1 MALEN
6 HESQYLNMLEIAF
19 AFLHRKVRAANG
31 TPINQTVHDFVI
43 SYGAQCPHCGI
54 NLSRSNSNT
63 EHIHDL
69 ALGGENKSYN
79 KIIMCRDCNLA
90 RNKTMQVYL
99 GAPSYWRGFPGIGT
113 ELRIIYCGMQLQS
126 IRVIVLEKTILKFT
140 VSLNQS

>member
-1 MALEN
+1 M
-6 HESQYLNMLEIAF
+6 HSH
-19 AFLHRKVRAANG
+19 FLHRKGESTNG
-31 TPINQTVHDFVI
+31 SPINQTVHDFVI
-43 SYGAQCPHCGI
+43 SYGAQCPHCI

-69 ALGGENKSYN
+69 ALGGENKSYS

-99 GAPSYWRGFPGIGT
+99 GTPSYWRGFKVNWDRV
-113 ELRIIYCGMQLQS
+113 RIICCGMQLQS